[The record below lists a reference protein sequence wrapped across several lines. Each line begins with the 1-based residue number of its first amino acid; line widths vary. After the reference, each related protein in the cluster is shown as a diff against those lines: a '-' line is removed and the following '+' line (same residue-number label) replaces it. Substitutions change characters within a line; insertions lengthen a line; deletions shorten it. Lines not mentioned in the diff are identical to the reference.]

1 MSMSTIPALGRVGAD
16 DARELILLSL
26 GIDSSSLK
34 FGVYRVGPTHVELL
48 IFGQSDSVG
57 GSKARFHPFP
67 TKATMKG
74 RSPCKLNY

>member
-1 MSMSTIPALGRVGAD
+1 MSTIPAPGRVGAD
-16 DARELILLSL
+16 DARELIVLALDS
-26 GIDSSSLK
+26 GSSSLK

-57 GSKARFHPFP
+57 GSKATLHLFP
-67 TKATMKG
+67 TKSTMKG

>member
-1 MSMSTIPALGRVGAD
+1 MSTIPAPGRGGAV
-16 DARELILLSL
+16 DARELIGLSWDS
-26 GIDSSSLK
+26 GSSSLK
-34 FGVYRVGPTHVELL
+34 LGVYRVGPTHVELL